1 MQVAIEVKGLDK
13 LVRDFATAEPEIKKE
28 LNTAINF
35 AGVRIQREAKI
46 EAPVRTGN
54 LRSQIRFKNT
64 NNGHGVVGSYAKYS
78 IYVHEGTRY
87 QSSNPFMERAI
98 QQSKPD
104 LDIIFSNAV
113 RNIGKHLSKG
123 K

>member
-1 MQVAIEVKGLDK
+1 MKVAIEINGLDSIVK
-13 LVRDFATAEPEIKKE
+13 DFATAEPAVKRE

-35 AGVRIQREAKI
+35 AGVRIQREARM

-64 NNGHGVVGSYAKYS
+64 NNGQGVVGSYAKYS
-78 IYVHEGTRY
+78 IYVHEGTKY

-98 QQSKPD
+98 QNSKPD
-104 LDIIFSNAV
+104 LDIIFSTAV
-113 RNIGKHLSKG
+113 RNIGKHLAKG